1 MSHLTKKMR
10 CERASPSA
18 VPFLGEAQAVDE
30 YFPAL
35 LNHEYA
41 N

>member
-1 MSHLTKKMR
+1 MR
-10 CERASPSA
+10 CERASPLA
-18 VPFLGEAQAVDE
+18 VPLLREAQAVDE

-35 LNHEYA
+35 QNHEYA